1 MKNWIK
7 YQALG
12 LSLVLSTTV
21 GASTQS
27 DSLDLVKA
35 KIQNTLG
42 MQISAIADS
51 PVDGLLQLE
60 TDKGLFYSSDDGK
73 FLLQARVYNLD
84 EGMRNETEVTLS
96 KMRLAGIEEFKDS
109 TIEYKAKNEKYVV
122 TVFTDI
128 NCGYCRKLHN
138 EMDQFNARGITVRY
152 LAYPRE
158 GLASVTAK
166 NMMSVWCAA
175 DKPKA
180 LTNAK
185 NGGTV
190 KNLSCDSKVAQQFA
204 FGQKVGVNG
213 TPNIILPDGSLIPGY
228 QPPAAL
234 EQALKETM

>member
-7 YQALG
+7 YQTFGLG
-12 LSLVLSTTV
+12 LILSTAV
-21 GASTQS
+21 SASGQT

-35 KIQNTLG
+35 KMQSTLG
-42 MQISAIADS
+42 MQITSIADS

-60 TDKGLFYSSDDGK
+60 TDKGLFYSSVDGK

-84 EGMRNETEVTLS
+84 EGMRNETEVALS
-96 KMRLAGIEEFKDS
+96 HMRLVGIEKFKDS
-109 TIEYKAKNEKYVV
+109 VIEYKAKNEKYVV

-138 EMDQFNARGITVRY
+138 EMDKYNALGITIRY

-158 GLASVTAK
+158 GMHSATAK
-166 NMMSVWCAA
+166 NMMSVWCA
-175 DKPKA
+175 DNKQQA

-185 NGGTV
+185 SDEGV
-190 KNLSCDSKVAQQFA
+190 KNKSCDSKVAEQYA
-204 FGQKVGVNG
+204 FGQKIGVNG

-228 QPPAAL
+228 QPPSAL
-234 EQALKETM
+234 EQALKQIL